1 MKGGRGME
9 ILSKRGSILLIIAM
23 VLVGVAAAEEWPVL
37 RSYEGRNLRKIKL
50 PLGGIGT
57 GTISLSGR
65 GGLVDWE
72 IMNRPAKGFTPFT
85 QDWPP
90 SFNPSFVIRCETAGG
105 GKVARLLEGPLALDE
120 YEGGMGSR
128 APNNGFPRFDGVV
141 FRAAYPLA
149 RIDYADVDVP
159 LDVSLEAMNPLVP
172 GDARAS
178 GLPVALMRWRLRN
191 HSKDAVK
198 VSIVGTMINFAGVTA
213 GTAPGDSLCVRGER
227 KFVKDGL
234 KGVVLDG
241 KPTGHLEW
249 THPSDGEF
257 VLLVPESAG
266 TVTMATDIR
275 EPGWGVAMDRFW
287 NRFVERGDVADTPKD
302 DSTATRRFHAAQLAV
317 SSELGPG
324 EEKTVPFVVAWR
336 FPNRMKWDWNRSN
349 PVAADRVGNWYAD
362 QWPTAVDA
370 AREFFSALPELE
382 RKTVEFVRGVLASA
396 APRSVKEAAL
406 FNLSTLRSETCFR
419 ASDGNFFGWEGCDE
433 RDGSCYGNCTHVW
446 GYEHALVDLWP
457 ELARSMLDLQFGRQL
472 DGRGHMTFRVK
483 LPLRDDG
490 SLRGGVACADGQ
502 MQCII
507 KAYEY
512 WRKSRDDAWLNRTWP
527 AIRRAMEFCWI
538 KGGWD
543 ADSDGVMEGCQH
555 NTMDV
560 EYYGPNPQME
570 FLYLAALKAVS
581 RLAVAVGEGEFAAI
595 CGKLAE
601 KGSAWTEKNL
611 FNGSYYEHKI
621 MPPKGEIA
629 DGLRHPHMGAR
640 DLSDPDFQLGAGCL
654 VDQLLGD
661 FSSRAVG
668 LGRVVDSFH
677 EETTLSTILDRCR
690 KGPDDKVFNPM
701 RTYSLIGETSLKM
714 AWYPQSRFPRSP
726 FPYYREN
733 MTGFE
738 YVVAGLL
745 AMNGR
750 FAEAERVVKD
760 IRDRYDGEK
769 RNPFDEAECGHHYAR
784 ALAAWTVLAT
794 FDRKLIEDSDSK

>member
-1 MKGGRGME
+1 MIRFS
-9 ILSKRGSILLIIAM
+9 IVLAAVALS
-23 VLVGVAAAEEWPVL
+23 GVAKAEWPVL
-37 RSYEGRNLRKIKL
+37 RSYEGAALRKIKM

-90 SFNPSFVIRCETAGG
+90 SFSPSFAIRCETADGK
-105 GKVARLLEGPLALDE
+105 KVARLLEGPLAPDE

-128 APNNGFPRFDGVV
+128 APNNGFPRFDCVSFG
-141 FRAAYPLA
+141 AAYPLA
-149 RIDYADVDVP
+149 QVDYADGEIP
-159 LDVSLEAMNPLVP
+159 LRVKLEAMNPLVP

-191 HSKDAVK
+191 ETKETVRASV
-198 VSIVGTMINFAGVTA
+198 VGTMINFAGVTA
-213 GTAPGDSLCVRGER
+213 GVEPKDSLCIRQEGS
-227 KFVKDGL
+227 FAKDGL
-234 KGVVLDG
+234 KGVILKG
-241 KPTGHLEW
+241 KPSGHPEW
-249 THPSDGEF
+249 THPSEGEF
-257 VLLVPESAG
+257 ALLVPETAG
-266 TVTMATDIR
+266 MVATATDIR

-287 NRFVERGDVADTPKD
+287 TRFVERGDVSDTPKD
-302 DSTATRRFHAAQLAV
+302 DSTATRRFHAAQLSV
-317 SSELGPG
+317 SVEIAPD
-324 EEKTVPFVVAWR
+324 EERTVPFVVAWR
-336 FPNRMKWDWNRSN
+336 FPNRMKWDWDESN
-349 PVAADRVGNWYAD
+349 PVVVDRVGNWYAD
-362 QWPTAVDA
+362 QWPTAADA
-370 AREFFSALPELE
+370 AKEFFDALPELE
-382 RKTVEFVRGVLASA
+382 RKTVEFVRRVLDPAI
-396 APRSVKEAAL
+396 PRSVREAAL
-406 FNLSTLRSETCFR
+406 FNLSSLRCETCFR

-433 RDGSCYGNCTHVW
+433 RKGSCYGSCTHVW

-512 WRKSRDDAWLNRTWP
+512 WRKSRDDAWLNRIWP

-581 RLAVAVGEGEFAAI
+581 RLAVAVGEDDFAAT

-601 KGSAWTEKNL
+601 KGSVWTEKNL

-621 MPPKGEIA
+621 VPPRGEIA

-661 FSSRAVG
+661 FSARAVG
-668 LGRVVDSFH
+668 LGPVVDSAH
-677 EETTLSTILDRCR
+677 EEIALGTILERCR
-690 KGPDDKVFNPM
+690 KRPDDKTFNPM
-701 RTYSLIGETSLKM
+701 RTYSLAGETALTM
-714 AWYPQSRFPRSP
+714 AWYPAGRFPRSP

-750 FAEAERVVKD
+750 LDEAERVVRD
-760 IRDRYDGEK
+760 IRDRYDGVK

-784 ALAAWTVLAT
+784 ALDSWTVYRAFVAT
-794 FDRKLIEDSDSK
+794 LKNKLKGTER